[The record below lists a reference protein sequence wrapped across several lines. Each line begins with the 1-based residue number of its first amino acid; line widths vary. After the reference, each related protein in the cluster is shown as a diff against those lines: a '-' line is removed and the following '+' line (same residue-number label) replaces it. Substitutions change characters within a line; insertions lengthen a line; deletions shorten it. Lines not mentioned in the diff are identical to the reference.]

1 MAKYYENSTVFNYSW
16 EQVTQGF
23 WNRYPNPF
31 SSHVLSEDTV
41 SREIRNGKLHSK
53 RLLTKTNRVPKWGE
67 RFFKAKSVNIVEESV
82 VDPKE
87 RTLVTY
93 TRNIGFNKIMS
104 VVEQVVYKS
113 LPDHPGKTIAIRS
126 AWIDSSVY
134 GFGTAIRAFGLDR
147 FKKNCAKTV
156 DGFNF
161 VLQHMFPNHPAALA
175 AASASTTKDH
185 HGSKAQKLR
194 EAAKHASDHMKAK
207 AEHLVQ
213 NLSVKG

>member
-1 MAKYYENSTVFNYSW
+1 MAKYHESTTVFNYSW

-31 SSHVLSEDTV
+31 STHVLSEDTV
-41 SREIRNGKLHSK
+41 TREIRNGKLHSK
-53 RLLTKTNRVPKWGE
+53 RLLTKTNHVPKWGE
-67 RFFKAKSVNIVEESV
+67 RFFKAKSVNIIEESV

-87 RTLVTY
+87 KTLVTY
-93 TRNIGFNKIMS
+93 TRNIGFNKIMT

-113 LPDHPGKTIAIRS
+113 LPDQPGKTIAIRS

-134 GFGTAIRAFGLDR
+134 GFGTAIRAFGLER

-156 DGFNF
+156 NGFNH
-161 VLQHMFPNHPAALA
+161 VLQHMFPNNPVALV
-175 AASASTTKDH
+175 ASAAGKEH

-194 EAAKHASDHMKAK
+194 EAAKHASDHMKAQ
-207 AEHLVQ
+207 AEQLVQ

>member
-1 MAKYYENSTVFNYSW
+1 MAKYYENSTIYNYSW
-16 EQVTQGF
+16 EQVMQGF

-41 SREIRNGKLHSK
+41 SREVRNGKLHSK

-104 VVEQVVYKS
+104 VVEQVVYMS
-113 LPDHPGKTIAIRS
+113 LPEQPGKTIAIRS

-156 DGFNF
+156 DGFNY
-161 VLQHMFPNHPAALA
+161 VLQHMYPNHPVALA
-175 AASASTTKDH
+175 AAVNAAKDH

-194 EAAKHASDHMKAK
+194 EAAKHASDHMRAQ
-207 AEHLVQ
+207 AEQLVQ

>member
-161 VLQHMFPNHPAALA
+161 VLHHMFPNHPAALA
-175 AASASTTKDH
+175 AAATSAKDH

-194 EAAKHASDHMKAK
+194 EAAKHASDQMKAK